1 MYYIY
6 LLIGLQTQLWN
17 FLSSEIVIASEPV
30 VVVEE
35 VAEEKEA
42 PSSKVEYACTSCQ
55 KAKKSNTH
63 KSSDFEDEY
72 EDFVLID
79 EFEPFHDE

>member
-1 MYYIY
+1 M
-6 LLIGLQTQLWN
+6 
-17 FLSSEIVIASEPV
+17 
-30 VVVEE
+30 VEE